1 MRILQVMNYPQTD
14 YLKYK
19 NSGRMDLYHDS
30 LGMCYDYLVEQG
42 HEVMWYEPKCEN
54 LFQRFLGKV
63 LHLYPSAIGQL
74 NILKVA
80 KDYDAIYCP
89 LDNRYFII
97 GIYKALG
104 LIKIPVLCMSHSSF
118 NTSDV
123 TTKVEKI
130 FLKIER
136 HFLYKNFDS
145 IFFASRC
152 FLERALMDS
161 KVPERHQNVA
171 HWGGETEFY
180 YSKKVSPS
188 YYLAIGQ
195 AKRDFPTLVAA
206 FEKMPDQQLK
216 ILARGEAV
224 LKTINRDRL
233 PDNVEIISN
242 DNDIEHWMRMREI
255 YAGAKATLI
264 AITSNHHFACGST
277 VLVESLATATPV
289 FISNV
294 ANTFVDVEKE
304 RVGKKVGLFDVDG
317 WVRTINDFESRPEIA
332 DEYSK
337 NARKLA
343 EEQYNYKLSCGIIE
357 KELYKL
363 TGK

>member
-1 MRILQVMNYPQTD
+1 MN
-14 YLKYK
+14 
-19 NSGRMDLYHDS
+19 
-30 LGMCYDYLVEQG
+30 
-42 HEVMWYEPKCEN
+42 
-54 LFQRFLGKV
+54 
-63 LHLYPSAIGQL
+63 
-74 NILKVA
+74 
-80 KDYDAIYCP
+80 
-89 LDNRYFII
+89 
-97 GIYKALG
+97 
-104 LIKIPVLCMSHSSF
+104 HSSF

-123 TTKVEKI
+123 TSKVEKV

-136 HFLYKNFDS
+136 HFLYKYFDS

-180 YSKKVSPS
+180 YCKKTTPS

-206 FEKMPDQQLK
+206 FEKMPDKQLK

-224 LKTINRDRL
+224 LKSINKDRL
-233 PDNVEIISN
+233 PNNVEIISN

-277 VLVESLATATPV
+277 VLVESLAAATPV

-304 RVGKKVGLFDVDG
+304 RVGKKVGLFDVEG
-317 WVRTINDFESRPEIA
+317 WVRTLNDFESRAEIA

-337 NARKLA
+337 NARKVA